1 MNCVLL
7 SLFNVVYFV
16 YRVKIMEKLFKRP
29 RLLVGIVA
37 VITLF
42 FGLQI
47 PQVKLDN
54 NNMRFLPDENQAK
67 IIANYIDETFGGQV
81 IILVG
86 LERPY
91 RTVFEKKFLTR
102 IKEYSQAVETVEY
115 IKSVN
120 SIMSTQ
126 YITGDSDSIIVTDLV
141 LANFSG
147 TEGEITELRR
157 RIASWDL
164 FRGALVSDDLSATQ
178 ILITLDVK
186 TEDFT
191 RPEVTRSLD
200 KIRELTH
207 EKFDGLAEVYI
218 TGQPVIS
225 AIINESLIA
234 DNLLLIPLVVIVLLG
249 VLFFSFRRFDF
260 VILPLLTV
268 VIAVVWSAGAAG
280 LFGIKLSILT
290 TVLPVILLAV
300 GSAYGIHVVTH
311 YATLSLAMKDTLNS
325 TLTVDEHRAL
335 VFELMRKI
343 FKPVSLAALTTLAG
357 FISFCFTPIVPIREF
372 GYCAS
377 IGVIAAF
384 TVAVTFIPAM
394 FLIKGP
400 LKTRRKEQGGNSGE
414 TPHREDRFSHAIA
427 DIFLSIAQKKLLVL
441 AAAVLIALIGVYGLS
456 KVVVDNVLVEYFQN
470 ETDISRSDR
479 FIREY
484 FGGSKELNL
493 VLETDT
499 PEELLHPD
507 VLQAVDKLSVFL
519 ERFPEVGKVVGFTD
533 IIKRIN
539 QVFNVNESPEGLQS
553 VSMYNSSVNFG
564 FDDFDETDDF
574 GFADTGNFGFG
585 DFNFSGDVFAE
596 TPKRE
601 NHDLSKYSAEDL
613 LRLLDTAAGK
623 SQKLSGSDLARELKR
638 LTNYEGMAYYEIP
651 EEPRR
656 YGKNTQEELQQL
668 ISNYLILLAG
678 SDNSGYSNDPLEP
691 TSIRTMIQL
700 RTTGNKDTQAVV
712 EKINAYIA
720 ANFPENVRVI
730 LGGGAMIE
738 AAVTDLIV
746 NSALISIAISILIV
760 FIIVAVSNKSLLA
773 GIIGAVPL
781 SLAILCNF
789 AVMGF
794 TGIKLNIAT
803 ALMGSLAVGIGID
816 YTIHFIEFFKRE
828 YKAEHEGFLRRTF
841 VGCGKAIIINALSVG
856 AGFGVLA
863 FSRFR
868 IIAELGLVIA
878 VCMLITAIISLTVI
892 PALLTVIKP
901 QFIYRERVQP

>member
-1 MNCVLL
+1 M
-7 SLFNVVYFV
+7 
-16 YRVKIMEKLFKRP
+16 KKLFKRP
-29 RLLVGIVA
+29 RLLVGIIA
-37 VITLF
+37 VITVF
-42 FGLQI
+42 FCLQI
-47 PQVKLDN
+47 PRVKLDN
-54 NNMRFLPDENQAK
+54 NNMRFLPEENHAK
-67 IIANYIDETFGGQV
+67 NIANYIDDTFGGQV

-91 RTVFEKKFLTR
+91 RTVFEKEFLTR
-102 IKEYSQAVETVEY
+102 IKEYSQTVETFEY

-147 TEGEITELRR
+147 TQDEITELRR

-268 VIAVVWSAGAAG
+268 VIAVAWSAGAAG

-311 YATLSLAMKDTLNS
+311 YAKDTLNS
-325 TLTVDEHRAL
+325 TLTVDEHRAV

-377 IGVIAAF
+377 VGVIAAF
-384 TVAVTFIPAM
+384 IVAVTFIPAM
-394 FLIKGP
+394 FLISGP
-400 LKTRRKEQGGNSGE
+400 RKTRRKEQGGDSGE
-414 TPHREDRFSHAIA
+414 TQQEDRFSTAIT
-427 DIFLSIAQKKLLVL
+427 DIFLNIARKKFLVL
-441 AAAVLIALIGVYGLS
+441 AAAVLVAVIGIYGLS
-456 KVVVDNVLVEYFQN
+456 KVIVDNVLVEYFQN

-507 VLQAVDKLSVFL
+507 VLHAVDNLSVFL

-539 QVFNVNESPEGLQS
+539 QVFNVGESPDGLHP
-553 VSMYNSSVNFG
+553 VSMYNFSVNFG
-564 FDDFDETDDF
+564 FDDFDETGDF
-574 GFADTGNFGFG
+574 GFSDFGFDDTDNFGFG
-585 DFNFSGDVFAE
+585 DFSDDVFAE
-596 TPKRE
+596 MPKRE
-601 NHDLSKYSAEDL
+601 NHHDLARYSAEDL
-613 LRLLDTAAGK
+613 IRFLDTAAGK
-623 SQKLSGSDLARELKR
+623 SKNLSGSDLTRELKR

-656 YGKNTQEELQQL
+656 YGKNTPEELQQL
-668 ISNYLILLAG
+668 IANYLILLAG
-678 SDNSGYSNDPLEP
+678 GDNSGYSNDPLEP

-730 LGGGAMIE
+730 IGGGAMIE
-738 AAVTDLIV
+738 AAVTDLIM
-746 NSALISIAISILIV
+746 NSSLISIAISILIV
-760 FIIVAVSNKSLLA
+760 FIIVAVSNKSLVA
-773 GIIGAVPL
+773 GIIGAAPL

-828 YKAEHEGFLRRTF
+828 YKTKQEDFLRRTF

-868 IIAELGLVIA
+868 IIAELGLIIA
-878 VCMLITAIISLTVI
+878 LCMLITAIISLTVI
-892 PALLTVIKP
+892 PALLITIKP
-901 QFIYRERVQP
+901 KFIFGKKE